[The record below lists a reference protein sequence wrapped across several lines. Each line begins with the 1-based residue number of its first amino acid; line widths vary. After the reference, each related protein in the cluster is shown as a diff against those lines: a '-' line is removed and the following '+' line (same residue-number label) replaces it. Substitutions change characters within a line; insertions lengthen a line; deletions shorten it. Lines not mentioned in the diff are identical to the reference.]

1 MPASRC
7 RVSATSDGSVRQDC
21 SEATAQLVDREVR
34 QLLSDAWSQARDRLT
49 SHSTALEL
57 VAADLIEEE
66 TIDDERS
73 EQLVVSRSQP
83 SE

>member
-1 MPASRC
+1 
-7 RVSATSDGSVRQDC
+7 
-21 SEATAQLVDREVR
+21 
-34 QLLSDAWSQARDRLT
+34 LT

-66 TIDDERS
+66 TIDAERS
-73 EQLVVSRSQP
+73 EQLVVSLSQP